1 MAEGNSEIFDTLL
14 YELEKVEKLNSKVK
28 TVKSQQESLREE
40 VIDIKDFVG
49 YDGDDIKSNNII
61 DKNKLPARLNTNERI
76 RYENIG
82 KQFTLGAGK
91 EFQKIKDKIRF
102 SEKMSTAKN
111 TFMKGFEKIQR
122 QVKGVKK
129 GKGLWSKIFK
139 IIALMGILGYIFRE
153 KIAKSF
159 PKTTDI
165 FKTIIE
171 KIQTS
176 IGVVLGGMY
185 DFLKKSLSLS
195 FIKVLRHMVNVTIPN
210 SVGNF
215 FNVLLPNVIL
225 QTWLQIMTLFSSS
238 AGERLSELT
247 GQELQVIAEETT
259 AQAEKGMEGRM
270 TAQEDSMFLAELRRT
285 NNLLDGA
292 NNEIDDSD
300 LQGFIMN
307 SGALAYNQIVQD
319 NSDFANTLQE
329 IAKKTF
335 GDDSLDFRKMIESG
349 QFDITDFIKQA
360 KAIMSKTGVDRE
372 TAFVQAM
379 YDVAGKSNELNKEN
393 LESKAKALQGLMSDD
408 FISTM
413 GRLITNQENLEQKG
427 RAAYNEKAKKLSEEA
442 RSAQQKFEDESKKAP
457 IYNVSFN
464 ETFDAAITEKLK
476 VVFESINNF
485 LTGNNGNLISYI
497 QKGMLNLAKFYKGFF
512 DKSVDALFQMIKN
525 TGLVFDGY
533 GDKKTVQ
540 NWQKIEGN
548 NNIILNV
555 DLSDSLDNAISVA
568 LSNLST
574 SESSILEE
582 IQNTNAELLTL
593 NSTISKINNL
603 HSASK
608 EYVDKKVQEVS
619 NGVSL
624 QKINGIEK
632 TINNAHERIN
642 TLSGTLIA
650 NRVIPDNGGG
660 CPLVLVV

>member
-1 MAEGNSEIFDTLL
+1 MAEANSEIFDTLL

-28 TVKSQQESLREE
+28 IVKSQQESLQEE
-40 VIDIKDFVG
+40 VIDVKDFVG

-61 DKNKLPARLNTNERI
+61 DKNKLPARLNTNERV

-102 SEKMSTAKN
+102 SEKMSTAKD

-139 IIALMGILGYIFRE
+139 IIALMGILGYIFRD

-159 PKTTDI
+159 PKTTDF

-185 DFLKKSLSLS
+185 DFLKKCLSSS
-195 FIKVLRHMVNVTIPN
+195 FQKVLRHMTNVTIPN

-215 FNVLLPNVIL
+215 FNVVLPNVLL

-247 GQELQVIAEETT
+247 GQELQGIAEETT
-259 AQAEKGMEGRM
+259 AQAEEGMEGRM
-270 TAQEDSMFLAELRRT
+270 TAQGDSMFLAELRRT

-307 SGALAYNQIVQD
+307 SGTLAYNQIVQD
-319 NSDFANTLQE
+319 NSDFANILQE

-427 RAAYNEKAKKLSEEA
+427 RVAQNEKVKKLAEEA
-442 RSAQQKFEDESKKAP
+442 RSVQQKFEDESKKAP

-485 LTGNNGNLISYI
+485 LTGNDGNLISYI
-497 QKGMLNLAKFYKGFF
+497 QKGMQNLANFYNGFF
-512 DKSVDALFQMIKN
+512 DKSVDALFQTIKN
-525 TGLVFDGY
+525 IGLVFDGY

-555 DLSDSLDNAISVA
+555 DLTDSLDNAISVA

-574 SESSILEE
+574 SESSILTE
-582 IQNTNAELLTL
+582 IQNTNAELQTL

-603 HSASK
+603 HAAS
-608 EYVDKKVQEVS
+608 EQYVDKKVQEVS

-624 QKINGIEK
+624 QKINGMEK
-632 TINNAHERIN
+632 NINNAHERIN

-650 NRVIPDNGGG
+650 NRVIPENGGG
-660 CPLVLVV
+660 CPLALEI